1 MEYKP
6 YYYQDFAEKFI
17 LDNPEA
23 GLLLDMGMG
32 KTVTSLSAADKLLNN
47 YFAVS
52 KVLVIA
58 PLKPAKET
66 WPPEVKKWD
75 HLKHLKLSLILGSK
89 AERIAACE
97 READIYIVNRE
108 NVVWLVDFFKSKWP
122 FDMVIID
129 ELSSFKSSKA
139 QRFRALKKVRKY
151 IKRIVGLTGTPSP
164 NGLLDLWPEMYLLDE
179 GKALGKTLTGYRDTY
194 FVPDKRN
201 ATTIF
206 SWKPKDGAEE
216 LMFEVTERRSENKM
230 VVTIGNR
237 SNTYYLFGGRDESSY
252 TLIQGITLAGVLF
265 DEVAL
270 MPRSFVEQAMAR
282 CSVSGSKFWFNCN
295 PESPGHWFY
304 KEWIRKA
311 AERNMLYLHFTMDDN
326 LSLDEK
332 IKARYE
338 GMYSGVFYD
347 RYIRGL
353 WTVAEGLI
361 YTMFNKDYHVVPS
374 VPRDYEE
381 YLISCDYGTLNPT
394 SAGLWGL
401 CEGKW
406 YRVREYYYDG
416 RKERYQRTDEE
427 HYAAIKELAGDLS
440 IRKIIVDPSA
450 ASFIEVIRRH
460 DRFMVEQASN
470 RVLDGIRDVATRLN
484 AGDIFFCDCCTDCI
498 REFGLY
504 RWDEKAAEDRP
515 LKTDD
520 HAMDDTRYFVRAAFQ
535 PSRFSF

>member
-1 MEYKP
+1 MAIGFIMWSMASFDN
-6 YYYQDFAEKFI
+6 QNFAI
-17 LDNPEA
+17 CGRTIEA
-23 GLLLDMGMG
+23 LRRNVIVHIPTWLEGMF
-32 KTVTSLSAADKLLNN
+32 D
-47 YFAVS
+47 
-52 KVLVIA
+52 VI
-58 PLKPAKET
+58 
-66 WPPEVKKWD
+66 
-75 HLKHLKLSLILGSK
+75 
-89 AERIAACE
+89 
-97 READIYIVNRE
+97 
-108 NVVWLVDFFKSKWP
+108 
-122 FDMVIID
+122 
-129 ELSSFKSSKA
+129 
-139 QRFRALKKVRKY
+139 
-151 IKRIVGLTGTPSP
+151 
-164 NGLLDLWPEMYLLDE
+164 
-179 GKALGKTLTGYRDTY
+179 
-194 FVPDKRN
+194 
-201 ATTIF
+201 
-206 SWKPKDGAEE
+206 
-216 LMFEVTERRSENKM
+216 ERRSENKL
-230 VVTIGNR
+230 VVRVGSR
-237 SNTYYLFGGRDESSY
+237 VNTYYLFGGRDESSY

-311 AERNMLYLHFTMDDN
+311 QERNMLYLHFTMDDN

-374 VPRDYEE
+374 TPRNYEE

-427 HYAAIKELAGDLS
+427 HYTAIEELAGDLS

-484 AGDIFFCDCCTDCI
+484 AGDIFICDCCTDCI

-504 RWDEKAAEDRP
+504 RWDEKATEDRP